1 MEFFNDRSDAELLRS
16 ILAETAKATNEV
28 KCAKADLEKANNR
41 LSFVVMLTNTILKR
55 SKGE

>member
-1 MEFFNDRSDAELLRS
+1 MEFFNDRSDSELLRS

-28 KCAKADLEKANNR
+28 KCAQADLEKAKNR

>member
-1 MEFFNDRSDAELLRS
+1 MEFFNDRSDSELLRS